1 MVYVRA
7 YEEELVW
14 ALANIMSK
22 NENKKTQFIEE
33 EMRKNYERLVVIC
46 QAKVAETAEEVVC
59 LDIYQEN
66 KELAKLKDNICLMSV
81 KPCPLEIPMKE
92 EAVCI
97 IEKKEEKKIK
107 NELVDNIIN
116 ILMMEFA
123 KDFPKRKK

>member
-33 EMRKNYERLVVIC
+33 EMRKNYERIVVVC
-46 QAKVAETAEEVVC
+46 QAKVAESSEEVVC

-66 KELAKLKDNICLMSV
+66 KELAKLKGNASLMSV
-81 KPCPLEIPMKE
+81 KPCPL
-92 EAVCI
+92 
-97 IEKKEEKKIK
+97 
-107 NELVDNIIN
+107 
-116 ILMMEFA
+116 
-123 KDFPKRKK
+123 